1 MKDTI
6 VYIIAQILR
15 AILGVFVLAQILSGQ
30 LAGFTAGE

>member
-6 VYIIAQILR
+6 VYIIAQILG

-30 LAGFTAGE
+30 